1 MTNKY
6 IEEIENVLRQ
16 HVPFG
21 NLRELSQFYFELLD
35 NNLEGFDDLVTE
47 PIDFD
52 DYCDWL
58 ESWQTSHNKVKR
70 YFRKTKDFEVFFTR
84 ESKRL
89 LDILASEIDWISEQK
104 QIKGAFK

>member
-6 IEEIENVLRQ
+6 TEEIENVLCPYI
-16 HVPFG
+16 PFD
-21 NLRELSQFYFELLD
+21 NLRQLSQFYFELLD
-35 NNLEGFDDLVTE
+35 NNLEGFDDLITE

-58 ESWQTSHNKVKR
+58 ESWQTSHNKFKR
-70 YFRKTKDFEVFFTR
+70 YFRKTKDFDVFFTR

-89 LDILASEIDWISEQK
+89 LSILASEIGWISDQK
-104 QIKGAFK
+104 QTEGT

>member
-6 IEEIENVLRQ
+6 IEEIENVLRL
-16 HVPFG
+16 HVPPE

-35 NNLEGFDDLVTE
+35 NNLDNFQLFKVL

-52 DYCDWL
+52 EYCDWL
-58 ESWQTSHNKVKR
+58 ESWQTYHNKFKR
-70 YFRKTKDFEVFFTR
+70 YFRKTEDFEVFFTR

-89 LDILASEIDWISEQK
+89 LDILASEIGWISEQK
-104 QIKGAFK
+104 QI